1 MTLKRVPELSIP
13 TVTTAVSIG
22 SVSRETIVWRFKAMA
37 LAMRV
42 ASAQQCGMAPWPAF
56 PKTSISN
63 SSPAAIIGPVRTA
76 TWPVGTSDQT

>member
-42 ASAQQCGMAPWPAF
+42 ASEQQCGMAP
-56 PKTSISN
+56 
-63 SSPAAIIGPVRTA
+63 
-76 TWPVGTSDQT
+76 